1 MGNAGVIARTGN
13 AIELSDWTSAIHALD
28 GIRVSPRGA
37 TEAEVFDSRYAEWV
51 EAFRFVDGRI
61 EVRDATAPH
70 IARAAE
76 ALAKRL
82 GAIVSA
88 S

>member
-1 MGNAGVIARTGN
+1 MGNVGVIARTGN
-13 AIELSDWTSAIHALD
+13 AIEIADWTSAIHALD
-28 GIRVSPRGA
+28 GIRVSPRS
-37 TEAEVFDSRYAEWV
+37 TSEAEVFDSRYAEWV
-51 EAFRFVDGRI
+51 EAFRFADGRI

-76 ALAKRL
+76 ALAKHL

-88 S
+88 A